1 MQASEPICGAV
12 LLQADQLSAGSCLEL
27 LTQLDTGVSE
37 HEQLQAL
44 GSSLLAAA
52 CTCVAKLLSEDA
64 ALRGNADV
72 QAQLLAFLGPLQHM
86 LSDSRRRKLF
96 VQLPFQLLRVRVQLR
111 LRPELAAPACACK
124 LTNRFRQHPCH
135 TGLHF

>member
-1 MQASEPICGAV
+1 MGLRRLAYTLCRAQV
-12 LLQADQLSAGSCLEL
+12 DQLPVAACLEL
-27 LTQLDTGVSE
+27 LTQLGTGVSE

-52 CTCVAKLLSEDA
+52 CTRVAKLLSEDA

-86 LSDSRRRKLF
+86 LNDTRRRELF
-96 VQLPFQLLRVRVQLR
+96 VQLPFQLLRVRVQLGSR
-111 LRPELAAPACACK
+111 LELAAPACTCRQ
-124 LTNRFRQHPCH
+124 TNRFRQHPCH
-135 TGLHF
+135 AGLHF